1 MHNASELIQ
10 NRSITG
16 VDFNETLLLD
26 HVRGD
31 GTLTLVSIPEN
42 ISFSRADKKGTW
54 WSWKLDD
61 LYWVRQLHLASD
73 QYGDP
78 YPYKTMFSLAS
89 SCDQKVRMTPN
100 AGTPHDAMKSV
111 SCMKKN
117 GKANCKSKSV
127 NIVSLD
133 QSGCPNVRCIDRKR
147 VIVNIIEHGAIYC
160 IKVSIR
166 ISPRAFRLDAYSSI
180 ARTRNS
186 ANLAISALN
195 DMELVVVSL
204 RNHSCIGPQTFTR
217 TFLSLRTKR
226 NSCTAPISPLSVPTI
241 SKRCTKRA

>member
-78 YPYKTMFSLAS
+78 YPYKTMFSLTS

-100 AGTPHDAMKSV
+100 PDTPQGAMKSV

-127 NIVSLD
+127 NVVSLNRL
-133 QSGCPNVRCIDRKR
+133 GCPNVESTDRKR
-147 VIVNIIEHGAIYC
+147 VIANSIEAWSDLLHIGIDKNITQG
-160 IKVSIR
+160 
-166 ISPRAFRLDAYSSI
+166 F
-180 ARTRNS
+180 
-186 ANLAISALN
+186 
-195 DMELVVVSL
+195 
-204 RNHSCIGPQTFTR
+204 
-217 TFLSLRTKR
+217 
-226 NSCTAPISPLSVPTI
+226 PTQCLQFYRPN
-241 SKRCTKRA
+241 KK